1 MSFSR
6 PTIHDVSRIR
16 AETYAAGS
24 GEISLELIFEDDEMT
39 PEGYAPTRITI
50 YGLESVL
57 AHRIAQAINQASA
70 PEPDQAIWNDFN
82 EAALNEARDK
92 LLEQR
97 RRPMEW

>member
-50 YGLESVL
+50 YGLEIVL

-70 PEPDQAIWNDFN
+70 PTFAE
-82 EAALNEARDK
+82 LSARGSDAYQDNG
-92 LLEQR
+92 E
-97 RRPMEW
+97 E